1 MSYRNPKVYAPDPT
15 AFAKSFM
22 GSFQSTMQGFEAEKE
37 KKRQQQE
44 KDDLIEAEYLRYTNI
59 GDLEGVSESINS
71 ALQDSINNMVD
82 SKTFVKMSAVERQK
96 VLNDIGNI
104 KAGSQSLVELLSIDP
119 SEISNRS
126 KRSNPELHAILSQMR
141 LDPSKIKISGDL
153 TNPDVKFNYTDENGN
168 VNTTSLRDLRRYK
181 NTYVSRIDDENNFNK
196 GFDNFIEGTQK
207 LIKEDAAKGKATK
220 TSILDNFLIKGY
232 DENNNRIY
240 NEQAL
245 SNDDKAHIWYEMME
259 DKDKENLK
267 TFDLYPKGQKPEDR
281 KMQDQAIYDY
291 YYNMANQK
299 LIQPAVR
306 DTTTT
311 TNRKSGQQI
320 KYDNFFDGLRGSV
333 NILQKTDF
341 KDYTEKEGAAVNFK
355 KTFLDYIETIPGL
368 QVDRRPFAD
377 GSVELK
383 PTQFA
388 KDFGKPITIRPEMT
402 DEEIRRTIARALGV
416 PEDIISQT
424 NFSKDMEL
432 GKMVQAAREKMNL
445 GGMNPLPNT
454 PSLPIYNN

>member
-1 MSYRNPKVYAPDPT
+1 MSYKNPKVYAPDPT

-22 GSFQSTMQGFEAEKE
+22 GSFKSTVANFEAEKE

-82 SKTFVKMSAVERQK
+82 SKTFVNMSAVERQK

-104 KAGSQSLVELLSIDP
+104 KSGSQSLVELLSIDP
-119 SEISNRS
+119 GEISNRS

-141 LDPSKIKISGDL
+141 LDPSKINISGDPA
-153 TNPDVKFNYTDENGN
+153 NPDVKFSYTDENGN

-207 LIKEDAAKGKATK
+207 LIKEDANKGKATK

-245 SNDDKAHIWYEMME
+245 SNDDKAHIWYEIME

-299 LIQPAVR
+299 LIQPTIR
-306 DTTTT
+306 DTSGNGKDINVDQDFKNISNY
-311 TNRKSGQQI
+311 TNQDYSKISPTQI
-320 KYDNFFDGLRGSV
+320 KNLWENKLLGGNKILSAKKVSGSDPQQKTNILEFKVARGQSGLETLTFDLNSVAQKKELNKLLILGSGYGQASREALLRLNDSTNEIDFSNLEVVQFDGS
-333 NILQKTDF
+333 N
-341 KDYTEKEGAAVNFK
+341 
-355 KTFLDYIETIPGL
+355 
-368 QVDRRPFAD
+368 
-377 GSVELK
+377 
-383 PTQFA
+383 
-388 KDFGKPITIRPEMT
+388 
-402 DEEIRRTIARALGV
+402 
-416 PEDIISQT
+416 
-424 NFSKDMEL
+424 
-432 GKMVQAAREKMNL
+432 
-445 GGMNPLPNT
+445 
-454 PSLPIYNN
+454 

>member
-82 SKTFVKMSAVERQK
+82 SKTFVNMSAVERQK

-153 TNPDVKFNYTDENGN
+153 TNPDVKFSYTDENGN
-168 VNTTSLRDLRRYK
+168 INTTSLRDLRRYK

-306 DTTTT
+306 D
-311 TNRKSGQQI
+311 
-320 KYDNFFDGLRGSV
+320 
-333 NILQKTDF
+333 
-341 KDYTEKEGAAVNFK
+341 
-355 KTFLDYIETIPGL
+355 
-368 QVDRRPFAD
+368 
-377 GSVELK
+377 
-383 PTQFA
+383 
-388 KDFGKPITIRPEMT
+388 ITLT
-402 DEEIRRTIARALGV
+402 G
-416 PEDIISQT
+416 
-424 NFSKDMEL
+424 SKDTRTAQQKNADDLKEQADQVKEFMQGITLENKL
-432 GKMVQAAREKMNL
+432 PSGIINPKMPKRPIKEILSDFTKALNPKGYRIVQREDGGYDLEQLERVTTQGIKVNKDLTDITSDVKALMNNNSSDL
-445 GGMNPLPNT
+445 ISTILT
-454 PSLPIYNN
+454 KVYRQLPIYNN